1 MTFLGD
7 CFSLIFKSTNNLYF
21 KYSKWELQHT
31 APKAMPG
38 HVCAYGPKKP
48 HQPYPLVR
56 FFFQVEVQA
65 KFLHF
70 FANLLI
76 YLMSFQSGQ
85 TI

>member
-1 MTFLGD
+1 MNHKDQEDLAVQKSMTFLGD

-21 KYSKWELQHT
+21 KYSKWELSDVET
-31 APKAMPG
+31 WVLGIGSA
-38 HVCAYGPKKP
+38 
-48 HQPYPLVR
+48 
-56 FFFQVEVQA
+56 FFQVEVQA